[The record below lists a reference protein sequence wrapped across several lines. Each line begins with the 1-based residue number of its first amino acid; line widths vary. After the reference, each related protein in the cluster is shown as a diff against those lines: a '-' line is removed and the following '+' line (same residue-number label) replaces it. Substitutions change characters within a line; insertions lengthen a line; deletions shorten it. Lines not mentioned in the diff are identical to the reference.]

1 VAVEVKHHVFLTSEI
16 EEIVSSPWEKNLIF
30 VGIMVTRDI
39 WVVAVKRISD
49 ITVRNRTLPI
59 KSVARVLMAS
69 VFIIYLM
76 KI

>member
-1 VAVEVKHHVFLTSEI
+1 MAVEVKHHVFLTSEI